1 MYFFS
6 SYPVILRSTVTY
18 FSKLLRSLIEIFIF
32 ATGGLGLELSFS
44 GLFFMVIEALELEE
58 EDVLD
63 ELSSG
68 FEMGLA
74 FLEVELKKFLK

>member
-1 MYFFS
+1 
-6 SYPVILRSTVTY
+6 
-18 FSKLLRSLIEIFIF
+18 
-32 ATGGLGLELSFS
+32 
-44 GLFFMVIEALELEE
+44 MVIEALELEE